1 MINKKT
7 NFVACGS
14 TTPIKKII
22 SFPYQTVHSARVLL
36 YKLLGLYHKNKLPV
50 PVISIGNI
58 SFGGTGKTPI
68 TIEIAKYFAVNGYKV
83 TVLTRGYKAKNLGDM
98 PLLIDSKEQNINR
111 YTAVD
116 IGDEPCEM
124 LEVFANSPG
133 NLSLAIGKN
142 RYDSGL
148 AAINKF
154 GTNLFILDDGLQ
166 HISLDRNLDIVLK
179 NINEKGFYREFA
191 CAEKNA
197 DYLIYTKVTDEW
209 LEKNHD
215 RISAKFNL
223 SLTKTIDSNKQIG
236 IFTGIADSETLM
248 QMVVDKLKKDRMQID
263 KNQIKTWFFP
273 DHHQFHLDEVTR
285 VLSLGINLIT
295 TRKDLARIPEELKS
309 EFIVAEL
316 ELDFHPKDFLET
328 LLKKIRN

>member
-22 SFPYQTVHSARVLL
+22 SFPYQTVHASRVLL

-68 TIEIAKYFAVNGYKV
+68 TIEIAKYFAAHGYKV
-83 TVLTRGYKAKNLGDM
+83 TVLTRGYKAKNLGDA
-98 PLLIDSKEQNINR
+98 PVLINSKEQDLKQ
-111 YTAVD
+111 YTALN

-124 LEVFANSPG
+124 LEVFSRSPG

-166 HISLDRNLDIVLK
+166 HISLDRNLDLVLK
-179 NINEKGFYREFA
+179 NVQERGFYREFN

-197 DYLIYTKVTDEW
+197 DYLVYTKVDKSW
-209 LEKNHD
+209 LAENSAE
-215 RISAKFNL
+215 ISVAFNL
-223 SLTKTIDSNKQIG
+223 SLTKTIDPKKQIG
-236 IFTGIADSETLM
+236 IFTGIANPQTFM
-248 QMVVDKLKKDRMQID
+248 QMVIEQLNNQGMSIKN
-263 KNQIKTWFFP
+263 NQIRTWFFP
-273 DHHQFHLDEVTR
+273 DHHQFHLDEVTK

-295 TRKDLARIPEELKS
+295 TRKDLVRIPEQLRS
-309 EFIVAEL
+309 EFIVADL
-316 ELDFHPKDFLET
+316 RLDFVPQDFLET
-328 LLKKIRN
+328 LLKKIKT

>member
-1 MINKKT
+1 MIKT
-7 NFVACGS
+7 
-14 TTPIKKII
+14 II
-22 SFPYQTVHSARVLL
+22 SFPYQAIHTVRVLL

-50 PVISIGNI
+50 PVISVGNI

-68 TIEIAKYFAVNGYKV
+68 TIEIAKYFAANGYKV
-83 TVLTRGYKAKNLGDM
+83 TVLTRGYKAKNLGDA
-98 PLLIDSKEQNINR
+98 PVLINSKEQDLKQYSAIN
-111 YTAVD
+111 

-124 LEVFANSPG
+124 LEAFSNSPG

-154 GTNLFILDDGLQ
+154 DTNLFILDDGLQ
-166 HISLDRNLDIVLK
+166 HISLDRTLDLVLK

-197 DYLIYTKVTDEW
+197 DYLVYTKVNNEW
-209 LEKNHD
+209 LEKNPNK
-215 RISAKFNL
+215 ISAKFNL
-223 SLTKTIDSNKQIG
+223 SLTKNIDLNKQIG
-236 IFTGIADSETLM
+236 IFTGIADPETLM
-248 QMVVDKLKKDRMQID
+248 QMVENKLKKDGIQFDR
-263 KNQIKTWFFP
+263 NQIKTWFFP
-273 DHHQFHLDEVTR
+273 DHHQFYLDEVTR
-285 VLSLGINLIT
+285 VVSLGINLIT

-309 EFIVAEL
+309 EFVVAEL

-328 LLKKIRN
+328 LLKKIRTKGSF